1 VKLALV
7 ALVAALSVTGA
18 AAPASPRFVGTISRV
33 TAADLPRTYRPGCPV
48 GPSQLRLLRVSHWD
62 FRGRAHVGEL
72 VVRSTEARDVVSV
85 FRQLYAALFPLRRL
99 RLVDVYGGD
108 DDRSMA
114 ADNTSGFN
122 CRQVEGSSSW
132 SAHAYGLAIDVNPV
146 ENPFILNGRVS
157 PPASRRYLDRS
168 NVRPGMAVRR
178 NVLVRAFA
186 SIGWSWGGRWTNPVD
201 YQHFSATGG

>member
-1 VKLALV
+1 VKLALL
-7 ALVAALSVTGA
+7 ALVAAFLTAGA

-33 TAADLPRTYRPGCPV
+33 GAADLPRSYRPGCPV
-48 GPSQLRLLRVSHWD
+48 SPSQLRLLRVSHWD
-62 FRGRAHVGEL
+62 FRGRVHVGEL
-72 VVRSTEARDVVSV
+72 VVQAREAQNVVSV
-85 FRQLYAALFPLRRL
+85 FRRLYAARFPIRRL
-99 RLVDVYGGD
+99 RLVDVYGAD

-122 CRQVEGSSSW
+122 CRRAEGSSSW

-168 NVRPGMAVRR
+168 RVRRGMAIRG

-186 SIGWSWGGRWTNPVD
+186 SIGWSWGGRWTNPLD